1 MKKYR
6 PQILSVLAMG
16 LGGTLTVGVLYMLSG
31 HFLDLFPL
39 WPGGL
44 LAFLLPWWTG
54 VTIGVVCFGPFKIY
68 ASRRAEKRE

>member
-6 PQILSVLAMG
+6 PQVFSILAMG

-31 HFLDLFPL
+31 HFPDLFPL

-44 LAFLLPWWTG
+44 LAFLLPW
-54 VTIGVVCFGPFKIY
+54 
-68 ASRRAEKRE
+68 